1 MEIFS
6 LCVCVEGGRE
16 EGRDNLV
23 RVPVLEK
30 KEEGEK
36 KRGENEVGKISGLTL
51 LPAMIEEGDSRGIF
65 SPGPKKRSSF
75 TSLRPRCT

>member
-1 MEIFS
+1 M
-6 LCVCVEGGRE
+6 CVEGGRE

-51 LPAMIEEGDSRGIF
+51 LPAMIEEGGSRGIF